1 MALAGERG
9 NRKAVNKVMKFVFT
23 SGAGASSMTWSSELD
38 SVRDAKIEAVRT
50 LGELLRDDGP
60 QFWDHHAV
68 EMTVCD
74 GSGARLF
81 RLSLVASEC
90 SPGDEDGAVHR

>member
-1 MALAGERG
+1 
-9 NRKAVNKVMKFVFT
+9 MKFVFT

-74 GSGARLF
+74 GSGSKLF

-90 SPGDEDGAVHR
+90 SPDD